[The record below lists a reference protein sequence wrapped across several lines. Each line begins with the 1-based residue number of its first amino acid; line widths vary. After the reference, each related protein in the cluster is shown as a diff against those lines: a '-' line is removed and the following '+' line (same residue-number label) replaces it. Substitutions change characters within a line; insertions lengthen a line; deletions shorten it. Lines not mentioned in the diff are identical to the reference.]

1 MRAGLTFLSIILAQY
16 AFTQYGTYV
25 MFSWDIME
33 PVTAMMSLS
42 DAIAGYWF
50 WLLKGKPWNLNDLR
64 AHYYERAVMKSFNKR
79 RINYLQYQMLIRA
92 RDSTLAKLNEHD
104 NRFLE

>member
-1 MRAGLTFLSIILAQY
+1 MTFMSIILAQY

-42 DAIAGYWF
+42 DAIVGYWF

-64 AHYYERAVMKSFNKR
+64 AHYYERALMKNFSKKS
-79 RINYLQYQMLIRA
+79 INYQQYQMLKRA
-92 RDSTLAKLNEHD
+92 RASTLEKLTAHD
-104 NRFLE
+104 DRWVDKDA

>member
-1 MRAGLTFLSIILAQY
+1 MTFMSIILAQY

-33 PVTAMMSLS
+33 PITAMMSLS
-42 DAIAGYWF
+42 DAIVGYWF

-64 AHYYERAVMKSFNKR
+64 AHYYERALMKNFSKKN
-79 RINYLQYQMLIRA
+79 INYQQYQMLKRA
-92 RDSTLAKLNEHD
+92 RDSTLAKLTAHD
-104 NRFLE
+104 DRWVDKDA